1 MADVKAQW
9 FLFPGGCGSGVVI
22 IDIIV
27 FLIFRRL
34 FIIC

>member
-9 FLFPGGCGSGVVI
+9 FLFPWWLWFWVVI

-27 FLIFRRL
+27 FLILRRL

>member
-9 FLFPGGCGSGVVI
+9 FAPVAVVRVVI